1 MLSWEQ
7 ALYKPNENQT
17 EHMVKILAHFSL
29 FVLRILNNK
38 CVILISIPKIVAKIT
53 PDTRKLDNVMY
64 DANAVIEKPRTG
76 NKKCK

>member
-1 MLSWEQ
+1 
-7 ALYKPNENQT
+7 
-17 EHMVKILAHFSL
+17 MVKILVHSSL

-64 DANAVIEKPRTG
+64 DANAVIEKPRKG